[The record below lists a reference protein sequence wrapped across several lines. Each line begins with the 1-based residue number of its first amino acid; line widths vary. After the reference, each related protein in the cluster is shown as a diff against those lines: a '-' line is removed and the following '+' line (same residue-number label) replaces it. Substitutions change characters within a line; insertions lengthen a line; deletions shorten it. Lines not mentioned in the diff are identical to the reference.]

1 MGTYEVVWAKGIEK
15 DFKKLNF
22 GQERFKKLVEK
33 INCILS
39 NPYKYTKQVHSLQ
52 KVRRF
57 RFGEYRL
64 FVLIDDVGMNIYCLS
79 ISLRGKSYTKES
91 MRKIL
96 ARIQKL

>member
-1 MGTYEVVWAKGIEK
+1 VGNYEVVWVKGIEK

-33 INCILS
+33 INFILT
-39 NPYKYTKQVHSLQ
+39 NPYKCTKQVHSLQ

-57 RFGEYRL
+57 RFGKYRL
-64 FVLIDDVGMNIYCLS
+64 FILIDDIGMNLYCLS
-79 ISLRGKSYTKES
+79 ITLRGKSYTKDS
-91 MRKIL
+91 IRKTL